1 MLLASDIAAQWYCAL
16 HSLIK
21 ADKIPLKPLGFNNT
35 FDLSKISLRTR
46 YGITLMLK
54 ALDKIKSKMC
64 LYHIQAHFFVV
75 YITILRYKFAS
86 KFMN

>member
-1 MLLASDIAAQWYCAL
+1 MLLASDIAAQWYCAS

-21 ADKIPLKPLGFNNT
+21 ADKIPLKPSGFNNT

-54 ALDKIKSKMC
+54 ALDKIRNKS
-64 LYHIQAHFFVV
+64 QS
-75 YITILRYKFAS
+75 RG
-86 KFMN
+86 